1 MEPSFPANTR
11 FPCSLG
17 VSIHAVEVFGLEPN
31 LEWIQSVFP
40 LTAILVCCIFGCAND
55 QNWFPSQ
62 LGIFQARK
70 RGILD
75 MDIMY
80 KKSVEQLKI
89 VLTSPVQGLE

>member
-1 MEPSFPANTR
+1 MRQRNVLSFLLYFN
-11 FPCSLG
+11 SYL
-17 VSIHAVEVFGLEPN
+17 L
-31 LEWIQSVFP
+31 
-40 LTAILVCCIFGCAND
+40 FGCSND
-55 QNWFPSQ
+55 QNLFSSQ

-89 VLTSPVQGLE
+89 VLIISSPVLGMELLSKLLIQPANQVIVQGMG